1 MTDEEDRFIG
11 FFSEIHEK
19 FCHDT
24 YLRDT
29 PRTSLDA
36 LTREDRYRVDDDDT
50 SWMEDEGREDII
62 EVRLSDEGDIL
73 TRDSETL
80 RSHRDLP
87 DMFLSRNIEY
97 SFSLTRIPLTHL
109 ERKCRLPDP
118 RLSREEDE
126 TPWRDPS
133 PEDTIEFPTRTRYF
147 FEDMIRSHLDFPD
160 FDMFPRDRFSFL
172 RVDFRLFECVPL
184 TTARTLPDP
193 FRSTHM
199 TG

>member
-73 TRDSETL
+73 TRDTETL
-80 RSHRDLP
+80 SPHGNLS
-87 DMFLSRNIEY
+87 DMFLTGNIEH
-97 SFSLTRIPLTHL
+97 SFPLARIPLTHL
-109 ERKCRLPDP
+109 ESERRLPYP
-118 RLSREEDE
+118 WLSREEDE
-126 TPWRDPS
+126 APWCNPTS
-133 PEDTIEFPTRTRYF
+133 EYAVEFPTRTRYF